1 MIKEFILVIS
11 MWGQTATGNWEYIG
25 NQYVY
30 NIPMTQNECKEK
42 ISGKNW
48 STHLHNGYY
57 RIQFDCMH
65 INEQRK

>member
-30 NIPMTQNECKEK
+30 NIPMTQN
-42 ISGKNW
+42 
-48 STHLHNGYY
+48 
-57 RIQFDCMH
+57 
-65 INEQRK
+65 